1 LASKKPQRDLFDA
14 QGKTTRK
21 APLADRIRPQNLNEF
36 VGQEHLVGPN
46 KILQRLVENKELVSL
61 ILWGPPGV
69 GKTTLASIVAQSVDA
84 HFVSFSAVLSGVK
97 DIREVIEEAR
107 EQLKYYNKK
116 TILFVDEIH
125 RFNKAQQDAFLHHV
139 EDGTITLIGA
149 TTENPSFEVN
159 APLLSRCK
167 VLVLEQLTDDH
178 LKTIMSN
185 ALQDEGRGLGNLKV
199 EIRNDA
205 FDFIARL
212 SHGDGRVA
220 LNTMEAAVM
229 LTKPDQEGKRTV
241 TLEIAQEAMQ
251 RKALLYDK
259 GGEEHYNVI
268 SAFIKSMRGSDPD
281 AALYWLARML
291 DAGEDPLFIARRMI
305 IFASEDVGNADP
317 AALQLAVAVKDA
329 FHFVGMPEGWIPLA
343 QGVAYLAC
351 APKSNASYMAYLEAL
366 KDVKEKGALAAPLH
380 IRNAPT
386 PMMKDMGY
394 GKGYKYP
401 HSFGG
406 YVGQVYMPE
415 ELLGKEY
422 YKPTDNGFDKVIKE
436 RLEIYKKERNSLKES
451 D

>member
-1 LASKKPQRDLFDA
+1 MTINKPKRDLFD
-14 QGKTTRK
+14 TK
-21 APLADRIRPQNLNEF
+21 ANATKNPPLADRMRPSNLKEF
-36 VGQEHLVGPN
+36 VGQEHLVGAN
-46 KILQRLVENKELVSL
+46 KILQRLVENKELVSM
-61 ILWGPPGV
+61 IFWGPPGV
-69 GKTTLASIVAQSVDA
+69 GKTTLASIVAQAMDA
-84 HFVSFSAVLSGVK
+84 HFASFSAVLSGVK
-97 DIREVIEEAR
+97 DIRGVIEEAR

-125 RFNKAQQDAFLHHV
+125 RFNKSQQDAFLHHV

-167 VLVLEQLTDDH
+167 VLVLEQLTEAH
-178 LKTIMSN
+178 LKAIMNN
-185 ALQDEGRGLGNLKV
+185 ALLDNERGLGSLKV
-199 EIRNDA
+199 KIQNDA
-205 FDFIARL
+205 FDFIAHL
-212 SHGDGRVA
+212 SHGDARVV
-220 LNTMEAAVM
+220 LNTLEASVM
-229 LTKPDQEGKRTV
+229 LVKPDSDGKRMV

-291 DAGEDPLFIARRMI
+291 EAGEDPLFIARRMV
-305 IFASEDVGNADP
+305 IFASEDIGNADP
-317 AALQLAVAVKDA
+317 QAILLAVSVKDA
-329 FHFVGMPEGWIPLA
+329 FDFVGMPEGWIPLA
-343 QGVAYLAC
+343 QGVTYLAC

-366 KDVKEKGALAAPLH
+366 KDVREKGALAVPSH

-386 PMMKDMGY
+386 PLMKDMGY

-406 YVGQVYMPE
+406 YAEQVYMPE
-415 ELLGKEY
+415 ELQGKEY
-422 YKPTDNGFDKVIKE
+422 YKPTDNGFDKVVKE
-436 RLEIYKKERNSLKES
+436 RLEFYKKMRNPME
-451 D
+451 